1 MLPRLALALV
11 FALSVQSVSADARTT
26 NVKVVNGRSAPALV
40 MDQTVLRPVRLET
53 SARLETGESFAPLEL
68 FTPPPGMMLV
78 VEFLTIRAF
87 VEDPT
92 ANALL
97 EIVETPETG
106 NDITLA
112 RLDAFPPPVELGIST
127 RYQQTLTQQV
137 LLYATDTIFLSID
150 RGEKTNGPA
159 AFGRRRRRRLRLS
172 GYLVPAPR

>member
-112 RLDAFPPPVELGIST
+112 RLDAFL
-127 RYQQTLTQQV
+127 
-137 LLYATDTIFLSID
+137 
-150 RGEKTNGPA
+150 
-159 AFGRRRRRRLRLS
+159 RRS
-172 GYLVPAPR
+172 N